1 MNDIRD
7 IKGPLALSSESA
19 LALWLA
25 CAGLLLLGALALWW
39 RKRQTSRPPGTGQD
53 QSTGLAL
60 PAALDR
66 LEREAASLSDREFAF
81 RLAAL
86 ARAALETRLSLPAAA
101 MTAPEITTALA
112 GLPQPSPLGRELAR
126 IFAWTEAVGYA
137 GAGPGPGDR
146 EHGLAT
152 LRALLAPQRP

>member
-7 IKGPLALSSESA
+7 IKGPLALPAEPA

-25 CAGLLLLGALALWW
+25 CAGLLLLGALALWR
-39 RKRQTSRPPGTGQD
+39 RKRQARHPLRTGQD
-53 QSTGLAL
+53 RSTELAL

-86 ARAALETRLSLPAAA
+86 ARAALEARLSLPAAA
-101 MTAPEITTALA
+101 MTAPEIAATLA
-112 GLPQPSPLGRELAR
+112 GLPQPTPLGRELAR
-126 IFAWTEAVGYA
+126 LFAWTEAAGYA